1 MKEGGTETG
10 TIEVRRRLSVLRNP
24 RRWLILAVV
33 LGPLLASA
41 DLPGNPGHNFE
52 GKCDEC
58 HLSLSGPK
66 KIFVREIDRLCEG
79 CHGSLG
85 LSHPS
90 GIRPTTALPAGF
102 PLDWNG
108 KMTCAT
114 CHDVHGNREHLMR
127 TEKRGRRFCF
137 LCHESLPGTHGEA
150 NLPAHTGSRR
160 KAVGFEPNLFEGSI
174 DRASHECLMCHDDTS
189 TRPTALRAGAGA
201 GVYNHGGSSHP
212 IGVDYMKAYRRG
224 HYVHPSMFNPA
235 IVLFNGKIG
244 CGTCHNV
251 YSKEKYY
258 LSVSNRRSALCF
270 QCHVK

>member
-1 MKEGGTETG
+1 MKEGGTAAGATG
-10 TIEVRRRLSVLRNP
+10 VRRRLPVLRNP
-24 RRWLILAVV
+24 RRWLILASI
-33 LGPLLASA
+33 LGPLFASA

-66 KIFVREIDRLCEG
+66 KIFVREIDRLCDR

-90 GIRPTTALPAGF
+90 GMRPSMAIPAGF

-127 TEKRGRRFCF
+127 TEKQGRRFCF
-137 LCHESLPGTHGEA
+137 LCHQSLTGTHGEA
-150 NLPAHTGSRR
+150 NLPAHTGSRSR
-160 KAVGFEPNLFEGSI
+160 TVGFEPNLFEGSI

-189 TRPTALRAGAGA
+189 THPTALRVGS

-251 YSKEKYY
+251 YSREKNY
-258 LSVSNRRSALCF
+258 LAVGNLRSALCF